1 MENVLPALLKPSKE
15 AVQSRTELISSER
28 GCLCLPSHTET
39 GAGLSDLLRTFTDA
53 ATHVPRHRQT
63 RFVRCRWAIY
73 LADLF
78 LLKSF
83 HPVRNC
89 SWAQRLPRP
98 DHNIIT

>member
-15 AVQSRTELISSER
+15 AVQSRAELVSSER
-28 GCLCLPSHTET
+28 SCLCISSPTET
-39 GAGLSDLLRTFTDA
+39 EVGLSDLLRTFTDA

-63 RFVRCRWAIY
+63 RFVRCRSAIY

-78 LLKSF
+78 LLKSL
-83 HPVRNC
+83 HPICNC

-98 DHNIIT
+98 NHNTIT